1 MTRVYLDH
9 NATTPIRPEVRA
21 SFLETLD
28 HLGGNPS
35 SVHRSGR
42 ASRIL
47 LDEARARTAAAL
59 RVHEDEI
66 LFTSGGTEAAN
77 LALLGAARA
86 KGTRGSLATTTAE
99 HSAVLGAA
107 EALEREGWH
116 VHRIPVDRRCRIDVD
131 EVARLA
137 QGELDLL
144 SVMAANNEVGTLEP
158 LVSIGEILK
167 SGGRARAV
175 FHTDAAQALGRV
187 PVDLEC
193 WGVDLASFSAHKVG
207 GPLGVG
213 FLYRR
218 RGVPLSGPLFGGGQ
232 ESGARP
238 GSENVPAIVA
248 GALAVELAVKEEPE
262 FGSRTRELSLRL
274 WKGIS
279 HAHPD
284 VELLGPPMETTNT
297 ESPAS
302 ERHARGEPLRGE
314 IDRLPNTVSVSF
326 AGLDGRTLVARLD
339 LEGLEAS
346 AGSACAS
353 GSLEPSH
360 VLLAMGLDRERARS
374 GLRLSLGRSTTV
386 HDVDRAVEIVSRTIA
401 SLR

>member
-28 HLGGNPS
+28 RLGGNPS

-42 ASRIL
+42 AARIL
-47 LDEARARTAAAL
+47 LDEARARTATAL
-59 RVHEDEI
+59 GVHEDEI
-66 LFTSGGTEAAN
+66 LFTGGGTEAAN

-86 KGTRGSLATTTAE
+86 REETGTLATTTAE
-99 HSAVLGAA
+99 HSAVLGSA
-107 EALEREGWH
+107 EVLEKEGWH
-116 VHRIPVDRRCRIDVD
+116 VHRIPVDRRCRIDAG
-131 EVARLA
+131 EVARLLP
-137 QGELDLL
+137 GGLDLC
-144 SVMAANNEVGTLEP
+144 SVMAANNEVGTLQP
-158 LVSIGEILK
+158 LEAIGEILK
-167 SGGRARAV
+167 SGGHARAV

-187 PVDLEC
+187 PVELQR
-193 WGVDLASFSAHKVG
+193 WGVDLASFSAHKIG

-213 FLYRR
+213 ILYRR
-218 RGVPLSGPLFGGGQ
+218 RGIPLSGPLHGGGQ

-238 GSENVPAIVA
+238 GTENVPAIVA

-262 FGSRTRELSLRL
+262 LRAKMRELSLRL

-279 HAHPD
+279 HALPD
-284 VELLGPPMETTNT
+284 VELLGPPMDTEEAREPVSNT
-297 ESPAS
+297 D
-302 ERHARGEPLRGE
+302 ARGEVA
-314 IDRLPNTVSVSF
+314 RLPNTISISI

-374 GLRLSLGRSTTV
+374 GLRLSLGRSTTQ
-386 HDVDRAVEIVSRTIA
+386 DEVDRAVEIVSHTIA